1 MLGYELL
8 LGKKVFVLIIFTWEI
23 KYVSKQEKNLSFS
36 FVKTMTEKKT
46 STKNRYWITSWMKC
60 FKNLPKK
67 KYKKKHSKQLS
78 FTQFISTQKK
88 YTWSKMLDCPPPT
101 HTQLQMT
108 RNNRSWPITI
118 MAATNKKWQ
127 LLTVTS
133 RLNIEIQWLLVIL
146 LKYLYLL
153 K

>member
-101 HTQLQMT
+101 HNFRWPEITEVDLLQ
-108 RNNRSWPITI
+108 SWPLQIK
-118 MAATNKKWQ
+118 NDSSLQ
-127 LLTVTS
+127 S
-133 RLNIEIQWLLVIL
+133 LVD
-146 LKYLYLL
+146 
-153 K
+153 